1 MPFYTFHLL
10 NESGAPLT
18 LDAKAFPDDGAA
30 FDYAERMLER
40 HGSCHHVD
48 IWCGERSVAARHR
61 DQPILR
67 PVDGPER
74 IATQLIGHPAKSQ
87 PITPPT

>member
-1 MPFYTFHLL
+1 MPLYTFHLFDA
-10 NESGAPLT
+10 SGTPVT

-30 FDYAERMLER
+30 FDYTERMLDR

-48 IWCGERSVAARHR
+48 IWCDDRSVAARHR

-67 PVDGPER
+67 PVEGPGR
-74 IATQLIGHPAKSQ
+74 IAAQLVGHAAELRPV
-87 PITPPT
+87 IPPP